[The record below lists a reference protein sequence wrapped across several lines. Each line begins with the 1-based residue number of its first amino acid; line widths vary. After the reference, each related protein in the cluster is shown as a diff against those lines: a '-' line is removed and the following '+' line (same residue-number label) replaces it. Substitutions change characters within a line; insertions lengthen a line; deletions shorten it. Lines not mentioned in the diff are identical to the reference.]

1 MFKRIIY
8 MAPGTGIVYKDHQT
22 DSSPPEY
29 IKGIKT
35 LIHRKE
41 ILLIEDSGKF
51 RVYGVDT
58 SRLKLF

>member
-1 MFKRIIY
+1 